1 MRNLS
6 IDYLKVVLALS
17 VVLLHLNFLSKEI
30 PELGFILVNGLFRLA
45 VPLFLI
51 ITGYY
56 FTQITTFE
64 KFKKWLFRVTVLYCI
79 WMIFYSPLWFNLDN
93 LRGTLLDA
101 FIGYFVLW
109 YLAGVIVGGSILF
122 LCRNMNPKY
131 LIILSIFLYLIGYFL
146 QQIGNLHIFTGHL
159 DKIINWLPI
168 SRNFLFD
175 CFPLLAIGLLIRKT
189 NLDSKLKISI
199 TLVFLSILLVI
210 LESYLNYKFI
220 SSKDPLDHLL
230 TILITAPIIF
240 IYVKNIKIMGNNK
253 NLAFFS
259 TAFFLIHPFFITL
272 HSFFSIGISDIIF
285 VLAGSLIASI
295 LLVLL
300 NRKLKYIL

>member
-6 IDYLKVVLALS
+6 IDYLKVALALS
-17 VVLLHLNFLSKEI
+17 VVLLHLNFLMVEF

-64 KFKKWLFRVTVLYCI
+64 KFKKWLFRIIILYSI
-79 WMIFYSPLWFNLDN
+79 WMIFYAPIWVNPDN
-93 LRGTLLDA
+93 LMGTLLNIP
-101 FIGYFVLW
+101 IGYFVLW
-109 YLAGVIVGGSILF
+109 YLAGVIVGGSLLF
-122 LCRNMNPKY
+122 LCRNIESKHLLN
-131 LIILSIFLYLIGYFL
+131 LAIFLYLIGYSL
-146 QQIGNLHIFTGHL
+146 QQIGNLHLFTGSL
-159 DKIINWLPI
+159 DKILNWHPI

-175 CFPLLAIGLLIRKT
+175 CFPLLALGFLIKKT
-189 NLDSKLKISI
+189 KLDLKLKISI
-199 TLVFLSILLVI
+199 FLVFLSIFLVV

-220 SSKDPLDHLL
+220 SSTEPLDHLL

-259 TAFFLIHPFFITL
+259 TAIFLIHPFFMTL
-272 HSFFSIGISDIIF
+272 HSFFSIEISRVIF
-285 VLAGSLIASI
+285 VLGASLIASI
-295 LLVLL
+295 FLVFLNKKVKYLL
-300 NRKLKYIL
+300 